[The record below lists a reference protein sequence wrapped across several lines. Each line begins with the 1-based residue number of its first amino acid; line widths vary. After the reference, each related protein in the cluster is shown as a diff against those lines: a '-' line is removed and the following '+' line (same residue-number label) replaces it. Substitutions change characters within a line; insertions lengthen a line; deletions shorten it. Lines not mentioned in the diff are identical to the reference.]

1 VPLDTLAGIVAVER
15 HSSQT
20 FTPIPREFSMLRDT
34 AYGKSRVRLVQL
46 TRQPDRH
53 EICDLTIAIR
63 FQGDYDDCYTA
74 GDNSA
79 VLPTDTMKN
88 TVYALAATE
97 RVREAESFGLRLARH
112 FLERNG
118 RLERVRVELVEHGW
132 DRIPSG
138 DREHGQAFVRQGPET
153 RTAVVEADREHTTV
167 EAGVADLII
176 LKSAH
181 SGFAGYPRD
190 EYTTL
195 PETDDRIFA
204 TSLTA
209 RWRYRDLEVSFDTA
223 WRAVHGTLLASF
235 AEHHSASVQHTL
247 HAMGQAVIDAVPEVA
262 AIHLVMPN
270 KHHLPV
276 DLSRFGLENR
286 NEIFVPTDEPH
297 GLIEGTVTR

>member
-1 VPLDTLAGIVAVER
+1 
-15 HSSQT
+15 
-20 FTPIPREFSMLRDT
+20 MLRDT

-46 TRQPDRH
+46 TRRNDRH
-53 EICDLTIAIR
+53 ELCDLTIAIR
-63 FQGDYDDCYTA
+63 FQGSYDDSYTA

-97 RVREAESFGLRLARH
+97 RVRDTESFGLVLARH
-112 FLERNG
+112 FLARNP
-118 RLERVRVELVEHGW
+118 RLERVRIDITEHPWG
-132 DRIPSG
+132 RIASG
-138 DREHGQAFVRQGPET
+138 DREYGHAFVRQGPET
-153 RTAVVEADREHTTV
+153 RTSTIEADRQVSAV
-167 EAGVADLII
+167 EAGVADLVI
-176 LKSAH
+176 LKSSH
-181 SGFAGYPRD
+181 SAFAGFPRD

-195 PETDDRIFA
+195 PETHDRILA

-209 RWRYRDLEVSFDTA
+209 TWRYRDLDVSFDTA
-223 WRAVHGTLLASF
+223 WRAVHKTLLESF

-247 HAMGQAVIDAVPEVA
+247 HAMGQAVIESVQDVTS
-262 AIHLVMPN
+262 IRLVMPN

-276 DLSRFGLENR
+276 DLARLGLENR

>member
-1 VPLDTLAGIVAVER
+1 
-15 HSSQT
+15 
-20 FTPIPREFSMLRDT
+20 MLRAT

-46 TRQPDRH
+46 TRRNDRH
-53 EICDLTIAIR
+53 ELCDLTIAIR
-63 FQGDYDDCYTA
+63 FQGDYDESYTA

-88 TVYALAATE
+88 TVYALAATG
-97 RVREAESFGLRLARH
+97 RVRDAESFGLVLARH
-112 FLERNG
+112 FLDRNP
-118 RLERVRVELVEHGW
+118 RLERVRIDITEHAWG
-132 DRIPSG
+132 RIASG
-138 DREHGQAFVRQGPET
+138 DREYGHAFVRQGPET
-153 RTAVVEADREHTTV
+153 RTSAIEADRQVMAV
-167 EAGVADLII
+167 EAGVADLVI
-176 LKSAH
+176 LKSAD
-181 SGFAGYPRD
+181 SAFAGFPRD

-195 PETDDRIFA
+195 PETNDRIFA

-209 RWRYRDLEVSFDTA
+209 TWRYRDSSVSFDTA
-223 WRAVHGTLLASF
+223 WRAVHKTLLESF

-247 HAMGQAVIDAVPEVA
+247 HAMGQAVIDSVEDVT

-276 DLSRFGLENR
+276 DLARFGLENR